1 MHTQHTTTCRVF
13 IHPAASPE
21 RIFEVRRAAR
31 DEGCQFVGLRAKH
44 PFGAAYAPRT
54 TGGKAA

>member
-1 MHTQHTTTCRVF
+1 MHSTQHTPCRVF
-13 IHPAASPE
+13 VHPAASPE

-31 DEGCQFVGLRAKH
+31 DEDCQFVGLRAKH